1 MICYAVD
8 LPSDTDELLVLLL
21 QSSYF
26 NEMSKRIYGLEAI
39 KLILNVMNVAWYKGL
54 YKKCM

>member
-39 KLILNVMNVAWYKGL
+39 KLILNVMNVTWYKGL
-54 YKKCM
+54 